1 MTLSVC
7 FQVNGGSLA
16 EKAGL
21 QVADAVIK
29 VNGQDVYSL
38 RHKEAQDVIVKAG
51 NSYEIVVSR
60 SVQVDK
66 FKRGRWFVPYTTS
79 CIGSLLNTVLAIN
92 VCGDEERDR
101 TIHGFIPGV
110 RKDHQTM
117 KFIIILETVSI

>member
-1 MTLSVC
+1 MTLSLC

-66 FKRGRWFVPYTTS
+66 FKRGRWFGPYTTS
-79 CIGSLLNTVLAIN
+79 CIGSLLNAVLAIN
-92 VCGDEERDR
+92 VCGNEERDGM
-101 TIHGFIPGV
+101 IHGFIAGM
-110 RKDHQTM
+110 RKDHQPM
-117 KFIIILETVSI
+117 KCIIILETVSI

>member
-1 MTLSVC
+1 MIGYCMRCNNDIVC

-66 FKRGRWFVPYTTS
+66 FKCGRWFGPYTTK
-79 CIGSLLNTVLAIN
+79 VA
-92 VCGDEERDR
+92 
-101 TIHGFIPGV
+101 
-110 RKDHQTM
+110 
-117 KFIIILETVSI
+117 